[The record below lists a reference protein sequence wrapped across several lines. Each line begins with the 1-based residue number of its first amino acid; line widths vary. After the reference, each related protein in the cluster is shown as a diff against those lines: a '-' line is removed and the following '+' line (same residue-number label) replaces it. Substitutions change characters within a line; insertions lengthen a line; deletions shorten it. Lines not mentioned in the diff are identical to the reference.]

1 MPKKDSM
8 PPAAPEVVTSAVKDR
23 RTDTLWR
30 IATVAQR
37 TGLSR
42 ATIYRLEAAGN
53 FPRRQQISPR
63 CVGWYGSDIED
74 FIANPIAFIRS
85 WKGDLLGDD
94 GRSCD

>member
-1 MPKKDSM
+1 MPKNVSVLPDAAM
-8 PPAAPEVVTSAVKDR
+8 EFVTPAAKDR

-30 IATVAQR
+30 IAMVAQR

-53 FPRRQQISPR
+53 FPNRQQISPR

-74 FIANPIAFIRS
+74 FIADPKAFIQTVKRRS
-85 WKGDLLGDD
+85 A
-94 GRSCD
+94 RQ

>member
-1 MPKKDSM
+1 MPRNISM
-8 PPAAPEVVTSAVKDR
+8 PSDVAEFVTPTEKDR
-23 RTDTLWR
+23 RTDSLWR

-53 FPRRQQISPR
+53 FPNRQQIGPR

-74 FIANPIAFIRS
+74 FIANPTAFIRTA
-85 WKGDLLGDD
+85 KR
-94 GRSCD
+94 RSTRR

>member
-1 MPKKDSM
+1 MPKKVSM
-8 PPAAPEVVTSAVKDR
+8 PPDTAEIIVSSARDR

-30 IATVAQR
+30 IAMVAQR

-53 FPRRQQISPR
+53 FPTRQQISPR

-74 FIANPIAFIRS
+74 FIANPHAFMRS
-85 WKGDLLGDD
+85 VTRKSP
-94 GRSCD
+94 RR